1 MTVRERSIPMTRALA
16 LALVLTAVAA
26 PAAARAKLQLLDHP
40 LRAPGAPVSFA
51 VFPEGVLAQASPR
64 PETSGGAGAP
74 SSADGPSSAETPPDA
89 EAPPNAETPP
99 AEETP
104 PTSDEERGEPSPEA
118 PTTAPSLDFDLLGV
132 AKPPPETADAGDL
145 RLRRDMLTVHQGI
158 GLGLLGLQLATTV
171 VGQLNYLDQFADG
184 PQTMQYRL
192 THKTLA
198 YSTLSVFAVNG
209 LIALL
214 APSPKTPR
222 KFDRVMVHRI
232 AMFTAA
238 AGMVTQ
244 AILGIY
250 TRERVGYLDQE
261 RFATV
266 HLVVGYVTLAAML
279 TGVGALVF

>member
-1 MTVRERSIPMTRALA
+1 MTVRERPIGMIRALA
-16 LALVLTAVAA
+16 LASVLTAFAA
-26 PAAARAKLQLLDHP
+26 PAAVRAKLHLLDHP
-40 LRAPGAPVSFA
+40 LRAPDAPVSFA

-64 PETSGGAGAP
+64 PETSGGADAP
-74 SSADGPSSAETPPDA
+74 SS
-89 EAPPNAETPP
+89 AETPP

-104 PTSDEERGEPSPEA
+104 PTSDEERGEPSPDA
-118 PTTAPSLDFDLLGV
+118 PTTEPSLDFDLLGE
-132 AKPPPETADAGDL
+132 AKPPPETADAGKL
-145 RLRRDMLTVHQGI
+145 RLRRKMLTVHQGI

-192 THKTLA
+192 AHKTLA
-198 YSTLSVFAVNG
+198 YSTLGVFAVDG

-222 KFDRVMVHRI
+222 KFDRVMIHRI

-250 TRERVGYLDQE
+250 TRGRVGYLDQE
-261 RFATV
+261 SYATA
-266 HLVVGYVTLAAML
+266 HLIVGYVTLAAVL
-279 TGVGALVF
+279 TGAAALVF